1 MNGVKNM
8 KIRLACFKLSIPAE
22 QNTYTEIK
30 TAYAYTETSQTPQMP
45 QKDAKDMLYAIC
57 R

>member
-1 MNGVKNM
+1 M

-22 QNTYTEIK
+22 QNTYTETK